1 MYPLLCEMNIPRM
14 ETKYNFTRKDL
25 HHLYIRFKSLVYMN
39 ALDNREAG
47 ILKIILNIVRSG
59 SRSGF

>member
-1 MYPLLCEMNIPRM
+1 
-14 ETKYNFTRKDL
+14 
-25 HHLYIRFKSLVYMN
+25 MN